1 MFFKKIIE
9 SATEN
14 GKKKKADD
22 EMLFYH
28 VLASMLLLLL
38 FEKMKYLV
46 WCLRWDF
53 LSSKIMS
60 HILAPPIQCRL
71 DKNFPLLNNLSD
83 SSSTLGC
90 FSLIS

>member
-9 SATEN
+9 FATEN
-14 GKKKKADD
+14 GRKKKADD

-46 WCLRWDF
+46 WGLRWDS
-53 LSSKIMS
+53 LSSEIMS
-60 HILAPPIQCRL
+60 HILAPPSNADWI
-71 DKNFPLLNNLSD
+71 K
-83 SSSTLGC
+83 
-90 FSLIS
+90 ISPF